1 MNDRPRAKL
10 TELVRTEGSALLGN
24 PQRVHELLQAA
35 CPDCPGE
42 VMALSAA
49 MRQGLPAGLIAAA
62 GNPAT
67 RWPDLAAGWVQHL
80 QTAEQMPPD
89 YAGWAVDSW
98 AIALG
103 IAIGPFSAP
112 PVQTFATPA
121 QPQIPQA
128 VPLAFQSPPAQP
140 VQPGAGVPYA
150 APNAAPY
157 AAQQPAGYPE
167 GFPQPQVAPV
177 KSGKKGPLVL
187 VLALIAV
194 AAIAAYFIVR
204 SRFDSALVGN
214 WQTTY
219 TDGPVV
225 WPRTWQLSSLG
236 NFQVSE
242 NMSDTGIM
250 AVGAT
255 DNIRI
260 LRSSRLGNLEVTYN
274 FQGPEK
280 VLFSGPLLGPEGNR
294 AWTWSTVD
302 RGIPNPGKYTFVG
315 TWLTSAPQHGLTGSM
330 SFTVA
335 YDASYKF
342 AANYTGSGKMQAKGG
357 NYSILTATGAVVET
371 GTYTFSGSNQVTF
384 RSSNGIN
391 VATWNRAQ

>member
-1 MNDRPRAKL
+1 MNDRPRLKL

-24 PQRVHELLQAA
+24 PQRVHELLQAS

-49 MRQGLPAGLIAAA
+49 MRQGLPTGLISAA
-62 GNPAT
+62 GNPGT
-67 RWPDLAAGWVQHL
+67 RWPEFSAGWMQHL
-80 QTAEQMPPD
+80 QTAEQMPSD
-89 YAGWAVDSW
+89 YASWAIDSW
-98 AIALG
+98 AMALG
-103 IAIGPFSAP
+103 IAIGPVSAP
-112 PVQTFATPA
+112 PAQTFTPSA

-128 VPLAFQSPPAQP
+128 APLGYQPSAAQP
-140 VQPGAGVPYA
+140 MQPGPGVPYA
-150 APNAAPY
+150 APGTAPY
-157 AAQQPAGYPE
+157 AASQAPGYPAG
-167 GFPQPQVAPV
+167 FPQVAPA
-177 KSGKKGPLVL
+177 KSGKKGPLGL
-187 VLALIAV
+187 VVALIAV
-194 AAIAAYFIVR
+194 AAVAGYFIVR
-204 SRFDSALVGN
+204 SRFDSGLVGN

-219 TDGPVV
+219 ADGQVI

-242 NMSDTGIM
+242 NVSDTGVM
-250 AVGAT
+250 VVGGT
-255 DNIRI
+255 DNVRI
-260 LRSSRLGNLEVTYN
+260 LRSTRLGNLEVTYN
-274 FQGPEK
+274 FQGPDK

-315 TWLTSAPQHGLTGSM
+315 TWLNSTPQHGLTGSM

-342 AANYTGSGKMQAKGG
+342 AASYSATGKMQAKGG
-357 NYSILTATGAVVET
+357 NYTILTATGAVVET
-371 GTYTFSGSNQVTF
+371 GTYQFNGSNQVTF

-391 VATWNRAQ
+391 ASTWTRSQ

>member
-67 RWPDLAAGWVQHL
+67 RWPEFGAGWVQHL

-89 YAGWAVDSW
+89 YASWAVESW
-98 AIALG
+98 AMALG
-103 IAIGPFSAP
+103 IAIGPFSAAP
-112 PVQTFATPA
+112 AQSFAPSA

-128 VPLAFQSPPAQP
+128 APLGFQPPSAQP
-140 VQPGAGVPYA
+140 MQPGAGVPYA
-150 APNAAPY
+150 APYN
-157 AAQQPAGYPE
+157 AQQPAGYPG
-167 GFPQPQVAPV
+167 GFPQPQVAPA
-177 KSGKKGPLVL
+177 KSGKKGPLAL
-187 VLALIAV
+187 VLALIVV

-225 WPRTWQLSSLG
+225 WPRAWQISSLG

-330 SFTVA
+330 SYTVA

-342 AANYTGSGKMQAKGG
+342 AASYAGSGKMQAKEG

-384 RSSNGIN
+384 RSSDGIH